1 MRFRKRLWTK
11 KNKKKYHK
19 TRNNRRR
26 TRIGGHPNDE
36 KAAELLSIA
45 SAYEKIITPV
55 LQLVATNLGIRLIAD
70 PKTKLKSIDSIVS
83 KLNRKPG
90 VLRDILRY
98 TFIIQ
103 PKILD
108 ENDFG
113 KTVEAIHIIL
123 NRKGIVPTKQSK
135 NYFCPGNIY
144 KGINETFEYLKGNYL
159 FEIQIHT
166 PLSFSTKMDMHKLYE
181 QYRETSSN
189 EEKCNLFKIMKDANE
204 KIKVS
209 YNNLTCQHEP
219 VINPCNYEAQ
229 DKAQS
234 NDTTAMGKEES
245 TYTDYAPRAESK
257 YADYAPRAE
266 SKYAD
271 YTSGAESK
279 YADYTSGAESK

>member
-11 KNKKKYHK
+11 KNKKRYHK

-45 SAYEKIITPV
+45 SAYEKNITPI
-55 LQLVATNLGIRLIAD
+55 LQLAANNLGVRLIAD
-70 PKTKLKSIDSIVS
+70 PKTKLKSKDSIVS

-103 PKILD
+103 PKISD

-113 KTVEAIHIIL
+113 EMVRAIHIIL
-123 NRKGIVPTKQSK
+123 NRYGIVSTTQSK

-144 KGINETFEYLKGNYL
+144 KGVNETFLYVSANYL
-159 FEIQIHT
+159 FEIQFHT

>member
-1 MRFRKRLWTK
+1 MRFRKRLWTS
-11 KNKKKYHK
+11 KNKKRHYK

-26 TRIGGHPNDE
+26 TRTGGHPKDE
-36 KAAELLSIA
+36 ADELLRTA
-45 SAYEKIITPV
+45 SMYEQIITPV
-55 LQLVATNLGIRLIAD
+55 LQLAANNLGVQLIAD
-70 PKTKLKSIDSIVS
+70 PKTKLKSKDSIVS

-103 PKILD
+103 PKISN

-113 KTVEAIHIIL
+113 EMVRAIHIIL
-123 NRKGIVPTKQSK
+123 KRHGIVSTTQSK

-144 KGINETFEYLKGNYL
+144 KGVNETFLYVSANYL
-159 FEIQIHT
+159 FEIQFHT

-181 QYRETSSN
+181 QYRETSIK
-189 EEKCNLFKIMKDANE
+189 EEKCDLFKIMKDANE

-209 YNNLTCQHEP
+209 YNGLTCQNEP
-219 VINPCNYEAQ
+219 VINPCNYKAQ
-229 DKAQS
+229 DKDQS
-234 NDTTAMGKEES
+234 NDTTPMGKEES
-245 TYTDYAPRAESK
+245 KYTGYTSGAESK
-257 YADYAPRAE
+257 YTGYTSGAE

-271 YTSGAESK
+271 YTFGAESK